1 MATNNPY
8 SRSFKTKR
16 EEYEEKLKQR
26 NENEEWIFG
35 SSFGRPGAG
44 APLRDKNGN
53 IISNLKTV
61 TNNNLYKY
69 DAQDF
74 SKGDNN
80 ISVVNHKIYERNAS
94 NGNIDHVISDPFTP
108 FRSYINQFDPNQ
120 ANNINNNTN
129 VANINNINNLNQNQM
144 QIIQQ
149 NQLNNL
155 NYLNNQN
162 NQLTEE
168 EQKRQLY
175 LNQFKQNPY
184 LVQTPY
190 GLATQYPIALPYN
203 LNTQNQNIIPNSAN
217 ISSNNLLGNSNSNNA
232 EYQRPFTS
240 ISQNANYNNNINY
253 NTQNNDNEL
262 KYITGGSMSQTA
274 KKYVRKL
281 PESTIFSNLD
291 QEKINKEK
299 EKKLDDYKKQLEIQI
314 MENKRKKAEE
324 ERKLKEKWKKEDL
337 KIQKYQE
344 LLKSQSEQRN
354 KDLSKNIKNQIEGSK
369 SRDFFESSND
379 YEQINKS
386 MHSQNNIKSNEMNSN
401 QNNNINQN
409 NIQIQENL
417 NNNNYDN
424 NFYNMDQYQS
434 PEEQNFKNYIN
445 RQYHLLNDTIN
456 NDINNEMKRIS
467 EQVDKNYTPFTRK
480 FLLMNTNS
488 KTTAELSM
496 ENEKKLKKIQDL
508 IEERKLVDYI
518 LGQRERPPT
527 PKKEDQNQD
536 NVELTVPSYFGI
548 NRDKPENRDLS
559 LHSKSSFITK
569 NDNIANFIASG
580 RNQTEDV
587 NRVGNN
593 LLEKQDI
600 NNKFRDYMNDDLDE
614 HLNYNKKL
622 NTQKGTFGT
631 NIKNDETLGGAVNLA
646 KNLDNISTFIP
657 LNSNREYINSK
668 NDQKMKFVPGI
679 NNNFSNARDRD
690 MDDLFKEL
698 DQICELTNNI
708 DPTSNAR
715 VISNR
720 LNDDLNKSQNKSQ
733 NNTIKEQSELLSNS
747 NNNASQYDIN
757 SVNNKNSV
765 NKDKVN
771 EDKSLNSNSNNKV
784 NSINNNNNNNLTN
797 SQLSSKNSNLYS
809 NNNNNNLNLNLN
821 TNSNNDLYS
830 NKEGNISSNNEKEE
844 KELSN
849 SQNFNDNLNNEE
861 IKNDNI
867 NNEPL
872 DNNNNTNLSNQ
883 NNMMNNEPNN
893 NEVKNNN
900 NPNEEEEE
908 YEEEEVEVDEE
919 EEDEGGNEEQ

>member
-53 IISNLKTV
+53 IISNLKSV
-61 TNNNLYKY
+61 TNQNIFKY

-108 FRSYINQFDPNQ
+108 FRNYINQFDPNST
-120 ANNINNNTN
+120 NNTN
-129 VANINNINNLNQNQM
+129 NNANAVNVSNINNLNQNQL

-149 NQLNNL
+149 DQLNNL

-162 NQLTEE
+162 NQLTGE
-168 EQKRQLY
+168 EQKRELY

-190 GLATQYPIALPYN
+190 GLATQYPIVLPYS
-203 LNTQNQNIIPNSAN
+203 LNTQNQNIIPNSSSISTNN
-217 ISSNNLLGNSNSNNA
+217 IFSNSNSNSNNA
-232 EYQRPFTS
+232 EYQRPYTS
-240 ISQNANYNNNINY
+240 LSQNVNNNINY
-253 NTQNNDNEL
+253 NNYNNQNNDNDF
-262 KYITGGSMSQTA
+262 KYITGGSSSQTA

-281 PESTIFSNLD
+281 PESTIFSNNYD
-291 QEKINKEK
+291 QEKAKQEK
-299 EKKLDDYKKQLEIQI
+299 EKKLDDYKKELEIQI
-314 MENKRKKAEE
+314 MENKRRKEE
-324 ERKLKEKWKKEDL
+324 EKRKLREKWKREDINDEKFKEYKL
-337 KIQKYQE
+337 NQKEEHNKLIQ
-344 LLKSQSEQRN
+344 
-354 KDLSKNIKNQIEGSK
+354 SKKEK
-369 SRDFFESSND
+369 EASRSMEKFLESSND
-379 YEQINKS
+379 YEQVNKS
-386 MHSQNNIKSNEMNSN
+386 MQSQHNIKPNDP
-401 QNNNINQN
+401 NINQN
-409 NIQIQENL
+409 NNLDQNHIQIQENL
-417 NNNNYDN
+417 NNNYDN
-424 NFYNMDQYQS
+424 NYYNNLNQYQYS

-445 RQYHLLNDTIN
+445 RQYHMLNDTIN

-467 EQVDKNYTPFTRK
+467 DQVDKNYTPFTRK

-508 IEERKLVDYI
+508 IDERKLVDYI

-527 PKKEDQNQD
+527 PKKEDENKE
-536 NVELTVPSYFGI
+536 NGELSVPSYFGI
-548 NRDKPENRDLS
+548 NRDKPENRDLG

-593 LLEKQDI
+593 LIEKQEI

-614 HLNYNKKL
+614 HLNYNKRL

-631 NIKNDETLGGAVNLA
+631 NIQNDEALGGAVNLA

-657 LNSNREYINSK
+657 LNNDRQNINLT
-668 NDQKMKFVPGI
+668 NEQKMKFVPGI
-679 NNNFSNARDRD
+679 NNNFSNVRDRD
-690 MDDLFKEL
+690 MDDLFKDL
-698 DQICELTNNI
+698 DKIYELTNNI
-708 DPTSNAR
+708 DPTSNVR
-715 VISNR
+715 MITNKF
-720 LNDDLNKSQNKSQ
+720 DEDLNKSK

-747 NNNASQYDIN
+747 NNNVSQNDIN
-757 SVNNKNSV
+757 SINNKNSI
-765 NKDKVN
+765 NKDKIT
-771 EDKSLNSNSNNKV
+771 EEKSLNSNNNVNSNN
-784 NSINNNNNNNLTN
+784 NYNNNNLTN
-797 SQLSSKNSNLYS
+797 SQLSSKNSNLY
-809 NNNNNNLNLNLN
+809 NNNNLNLNLN
-821 TNSNNDLYS
+821 TNTNSNNNDMYS
-830 NKEGNISSNNEKEE
+830 NKDGKISSNNEKEE

-849 SQNFNDNLNNEE
+849 SQNFNVDLNNEE
-861 IKNDNI
+861 NKNDNI
-867 NNEPL
+867 NNEHL
-872 DNNNNTNLSNQ
+872 DNINNNNQ
-883 NNMMNNEPNN
+883 NKMVNNEPND
-893 NEVKNNN
+893 NEVQDNNN
-900 NPNEEEEE
+900 QNGEEEE
-908 YEEEEVEVDEE
+908 YEEVEEEVE
-919 EEDEGGNEEQ
+919 EDEQ